1 MSAFIPHYSKFTQIK
16 RPIPADLLVF
26 LDVHANEILDT
37 MFGIP
42 VETYS
47 WDYCYWWDLPANRH
61 SQGCNFSFADGHA
74 EHWRWAV
81 PKRVTVPRGSQQP
94 VAFGEWDD
102 YSRMQAGFLQNFN

>member
-42 VETYS
+42 VEIYS
-47 WDYCYWWDLPANRH
+47 WDYGFWWDLPANRH

-74 EHWRWAV
+74 EHWRWKA
-81 PKRVTVPRGSQQP
+81 PKIVTVPRGSQQP
-94 VAFGEWDD
+94 VAAGEWDD
-102 YSRMQAGFLQNFN
+102 YNRMQAGFLQNFN